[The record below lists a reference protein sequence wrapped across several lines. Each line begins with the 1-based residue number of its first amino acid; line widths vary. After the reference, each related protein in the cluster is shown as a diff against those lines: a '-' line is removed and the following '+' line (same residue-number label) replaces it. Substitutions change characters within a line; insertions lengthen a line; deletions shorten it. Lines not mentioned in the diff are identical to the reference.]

1 MRRHSQIAIITI
13 GISLFS
19 PTVAFAQLL
28 PDNTTGTKITPN
40 LTIKG
45 IPSDRIDLGTQKGNN
60 LFHSFREFNVGSDRG
75 VYFSNPTGVT
85 NIFAR
90 VTGGNPS
97 NIFGKLGILGDANL
111 FLLNPKGILFGPNAS
126 LDLNGSLFVT
136 SADRIRFADN
146 STFSAVHP
154 EPSPLLT
161 VSVPIGLGFGSNA
174 GRIEIQGQGYQFKF
188 PELFQPVDRSNSPPG
203 LLLQSGRNAT
213 ILGGDILLNGGVITA
228 PSGNITLGSV
238 RSGFVGLNPN
248 GTLDYSGISDFGLI
262 ETQSAAALD
271 ASGIGGSSIH
281 LQAGN
286 IQLGQATLIIQNFG
300 VQPAGNISL
309 NATNTIAVEKNS
321 GNIRNETVGTGTGGS
336 IALSAKQL
344 ILRDGIGV
352 SARSYGSATGGNI
365 DVNVSEDVLID
376 GVIFSQDRRL
386 ITSSISSLALNSGR
400 AGNVNVSTK
409 VLRILN
415 GAVIS
420 STTAGIGDGGE
431 VNVRASD
438 RTEIIGFVP
447 AFLIP
452 SLITSSTFGP
462 GKAGNVTINT
472 RQLIV
477 GDGGRVDA
485 STAAIG
491 TAGSVTINASE
502 QVRVS
507 GTVPG
512 SRNPTLI
519 ISSAN
524 AIDPALAAVIGINL
538 PLVGDSGDVTI
549 NTPKLEVTEG
559 ARVSVSNDG
568 TGRAGNLSVNANTI
582 ALSDRGSITAASVLG
597 GGGNI
602 FLQARDA
609 LQLRQQAQIL
619 ASAGELGNGGNIEIE
634 AGTVT
639 GFDRSQI
646 NANAFMG
653 NGGNIRINTQGLFFA
668 PNSSIS
674 ASSELGI
681 SGIVAISNLD
691 LASKNVFVSP
701 TTNFVKVDAL
711 VSNSCLARRNIT
723 QGSFVVTGSGGL
735 PENPYNRFVGDYPVT
750 SIQSATDPSTTHDA
764 QAQKLENP
772 SQVNNQRNESDLP
785 SLNNWQWRPGDPII
799 EMRGLAKTND
809 GRILPVLTYEDVEA
823 LVCPTKSAISH

>member
-1 MRRHSQIAIITI
+1 MFRDSQIAIIAI
-13 GISLFS
+13 GISLCF
-19 PTVAFAQLL
+19 PTVASAQLI

-45 IPSDRIDLGTQKGNN
+45 IPSDRVDLGTQKGNN

-111 FLLNPKGILFGPNAS
+111 FLLNPKGILFGANAS

-136 SADRIRFADN
+136 SADRVRFADN
-146 STFSAVHP
+146 STFSAVNP
-154 EPSPLLT
+154 ESSPLLT
-161 VSVPIGLGFGSNA
+161 VSAPIGLGFDQNA

-188 PELFQPVDRSNSPPG
+188 PGLFLPVDRSNSPPG
-203 LLLQSGRNAT
+203 LLLQPGRNVA

-238 RSGFVGLNPN
+238 RGGFVGLNPN
-248 GTLDYSGISDFGLI
+248 GTLDYSSISDFGLI
-262 ETQSAAALD
+262 KTQSAAALD
-271 ASGIGGSSIH
+271 ASGIGGGSIH

-286 IQLGQATLIIQNFG
+286 IQLGQSTLIIQNFG
-300 VQPAGNISL
+300 IQPAGNISL
-309 NATNTIAVEKNS
+309 EATDTIVSENNS
-321 GNIRNETVGTGTGGS
+321 GNIRNEAVGAGAGGS
-336 IALSAKQL
+336 ITLSAKQL

-352 SARSYGSATGGNI
+352 STRSYGSATGGNV
-365 DVNVSEDVLID
+365 DVNISESVLID
-376 GVIFSQDRRL
+376 GVIFSPDRRV

-409 VLRILN
+409 VLRVLN

-420 STTAGIGDGGE
+420 ATTAGVGDGGE

-438 RTEIIGFVP
+438 RTEVIGFVP
-447 AFLIP
+447 AFFIP

-462 GKAGNVTINT
+462 GKAGNLTIDT
-472 RQLIV
+472 RQLILA
-477 GDGGRVDA
+477 GGGRVDA

-507 GTVPG
+507 GTVTG

-524 AIDPALAAVIGINL
+524 EIDPALAGLIGISL

-582 ALSDRGSITAASVLG
+582 ALGDRGSITAASVLG

-609 LQLRQQAQIL
+609 LQLRQQAQIS
-619 ASAGELGNGGNIEIE
+619 ASAGELGNGGNIEIQ

-646 NANAFMG
+646 NANAFKG
-653 NGGNIRINTQGLFFA
+653 NGGNIQINTQGLFFT

-723 QGSFVVTGSGGL
+723 QGGFVVTGSGGL
-735 PENPYNRFVGDYPVT
+735 PENPYNRFVGDYPVI
-750 SIQSATDPSTTHDA
+750 SIQPTTDTTDTHNV
-764 QAQKLENP
+764 QAQSVP
-772 SQVNNQRNESDLP
+772 HPNQKNSPGNESDRP
-785 SLNNWQWRPGDPII
+785 STSNWQWRPGDPIV

-809 GRILPVLTYEDVEA
+809 GRILPVLTYADIEA
-823 LVCPTKSAISH
+823 LVCPTESAKKP